1 MQLWPASC
9 IFHSRGEWG
18 GIKEIE
24 WEKTGKKGK
33 EGGRLMER
41 RNEKDWK

>member
-18 GIKEIE
+18 GIKEMG
-24 WEKTGKKGK
+24 EKGGKKAK

-41 RNEKDWK
+41 RNKNDWK